1 MGSGFSLKEDSDSI
15 VKRNPRNNEIEFNLT
30 LLVTEDC
37 NLRCRYCFEE
47 NKRPTRM
54 SFEVAK
60 VIIDKYL
67 MRDEGPAAVSI
78 DFCGGEPL
86 LAFELIKK
94 IFEYTITS
102 GPWNNKFRF
111 SLGTNGTIMT
121 EEMKKWFIKYPCF
134 QMSIS
139 LDGTKEVHDYNRS
152 GSYDTLIKNI
162 AFFRQY
168 NQTVKMTISSFT
180 IPRLADCVIHIHE
193 LGMKPEANVV
203 FEDVWGNA
211 EKKSKLLDIYTRELD
226 KLVKFYLQNP
236 ELVVPRMLSHPIE
249 VLVSGIEYGL
259 EEKFCGSGKY
269 MCAVMPN
276 GEEYPCHR
284 FSPLGSK
291 TPIHKIEPDQKIV
304 GPKKCIECSIRRL
317 CHSCLGANYE
327 INGSIDIRTTS
338 HCEFL
343 KLEVLASAKL
353 AAKRL
358 ELLAESF
365 FSETKKEFDKKMS
378 TKALQMK
385 EYYKAIISVQ
395 ENVYL

>member
-1 MGSGFSLKEDSDSI
+1 
-15 VKRNPRNNEIEFNLT
+15 
-30 LLVTEDC
+30 
-37 NLRCRYCFEE
+37 
-47 NKRPTRM
+47 M
-54 SFEVAK
+54 SFGVAK
-60 VIIDKYL
+60 AIIDKYL
-67 MRDEGPAAVSI
+67 MREEGPQTVVI

-86 LAFELIKK
+86 LEFELIKK
-94 IFEYTITS
+94 VFEYCTAS
-102 GPWNNKFRF
+102 GPWKKKVRF

-121 EEMKKWFIKYPCF
+121 EEMKKWFNKHPCF
-134 QMSIS
+134 QISVS

-152 GSYDTLIKNI
+152 GSYDSVIKNI
-162 AFFRQY
+162 DFFRQY

-180 IPRLADCVIHIHE
+180 IPRLADCIIHIHE

-203 FEDVWGNA
+203 FEDIWGNTD
-211 EKKSKLLDIYTRELD
+211 EKGKLLDIYAKELD
-226 KLVKFYLQNP
+226 RLIDFYLRNP
-236 ELVVPRMLSHPIE
+236 ELYVPKLLAHRIE
-249 VLVSGIEYGL
+249 TLVLGYEYGL
-259 EEKFCGSGKY
+259 EEKYCGAGRY

-291 TPIHKIEPDQKIV
+291 TPIQNIDAAQKIV
-304 GPKKCIECSIRRL
+304 GPTKCIECGIRKL
-317 CHSCLGANYE
+317 CHSCLGVNFE
-327 INGSIDIRTTS
+327 INGSVNIRTTA

-365 FSETKKEFDKKMS
+365 FSEAQEKFDEKMS
-378 TKALQMK
+378 TNALQMK
-385 EYYKAIISVQ
+385 EFSRAILWVQ